1 MLIRRHFLAAST
13 ALVLAPSVRA
23 FAAPASPPPATL
35 AHRPILVTVFLRGGM
50 DSLGVVA
57 PVDDRDYVAD
67 RPPEMR
73 LLADGDKPA
82 LRLDGGP
89 SGLDFRM
96 HPEMSALRELYQDKR
111 VALVHASGLDNG
123 TRSHFGAQ
131 ELIERGIANPDE
143 TAHVSGGWMARW
155 LAATGSG
162 QQPAFATI
170 SGVPDELAN
179 HSNTIC
185 AADLRGGMNLPGGKQ
200 ALSVLNHL
208 YGNGS
213 GPIELATRRTL
224 AGIALIDGPLRQ
236 PDGKV
241 MPYKPAGDATYGD
254 TEIGR
259 SLEAVARVIR
269 MDVNVRAF
277 AVDMGGWD
285 THENQPPRLANLVG
299 QLSRALA
306 AFHTDLHDQ
315 MDRIVLVVM
324 SEFGRRLRSNKSNG
338 TDHGHAGLTIVS
350 APRIAGGRIHGTWPG
365 LSSDRLDNAVDL
377 AMTTD
382 VRSILAELMMG
393 PLNTPDAANGV
404 FPRFVPKKVGLL
416 A

>member
-1 MLIRRHFLAAST
+1 MLVRRHFLAAST
-13 ALVLAPSVRA
+13 ALILAPSVRA
-23 FAAPASPPPATL
+23 FAAPATPASTP
-35 AHRPILVTVFLRGGM
+35 ARGSILVTVFLRGGM

-57 PVDDRDYVAD
+57 PVDDRDYAAD

-82 LRLDGGP
+82 LRLEGGP

-96 HPEMSALRELYQDKR
+96 HPEMGALHELYQDKR
-111 VALVHASGLDNG
+111 IALVHASGLDNG
-123 TRSHFGAQ
+123 TRSHLGAQ

-155 LAATGSG
+155 LAAAGDA
-162 QQPAFATI
+162 QQPAFAAI
-170 SGVPDELAN
+170 SGVPEELAN
-179 HSNTIC
+179 HANTIC

-200 ALSVLNHL
+200 ALSVLKHL
-208 YGNGS
+208 SAGSS

-224 AGIALIDGPLRQ
+224 GGIALIDGPLRQ

-241 MPYKPAGDATYGD
+241 MPYQTVGNAAYGD

-259 SLEAVARVIR
+259 GLEAVARVIR
-269 MDVNVRAF
+269 MDAGIRAF

-299 QLSRALA
+299 QLSRTLA
-306 AFHTDLHDQ
+306 AFHTDLHDRL
-315 MDRIVLVVM
+315 DHIVLVVM

-350 APRIAGGRIHGTWPG
+350 APRLAGGRIHGTWPG

-382 VRSILAELMMG
+382 VRSILAELMTG
-393 PLNTPDAANGV
+393 PLNTPNAIADV
-404 FPRFVPKKVGLL
+404 FPRFAAKKVGLFT
-416 A
+416 

>member
-23 FAAPASPPPATL
+23 FAAPATSTSTPA
-35 AHRPILVTVFLRGGM
+35 RGPILVTVFLRGGM

-57 PVDDRDYVAD
+57 PVDDRDYAAD

-82 LRLDGGP
+82 LRLEGGP

-96 HPEMSALRELYQDKR
+96 HPEMGALHELYQDKR
-111 VALVHASGLDNG
+111 IALVHASGLDNG

-131 ELIERGIANPDE
+131 ELIQRGHAHPDE
-143 TAHVSGGWMARW
+143 SAPGSGGWEGAL
-155 LAATGSG
+155 LAAAGGG
-162 QQPAFATI
+162 QQPAFAAI
-170 SGVPDELAN
+170 AGVPEELAN
-179 HSNTIC
+179 HANTIC

-200 ALSVLNHL
+200 ALSVLKHL
-208 YGNGS
+208 SAGGS

-224 AGIALIDGPLRQ
+224 GGIALIDGPLRQ

-241 MPYKPAGDATYGD
+241 MPYQPAGGATYGD

-259 SLEAVARVIR
+259 GLEAVARVIR
-269 MDVNVRAF
+269 MDVDIRAF

-299 QLSRALA
+299 QLSRALG
-306 AFHTDLHDQ
+306 AFHTDLHDRL
-315 MDRIVLVVM
+315 DRIVLVVM

-382 VRSILAELMMG
+382 VRSVLAELMVG
-393 PLNTPDAANGV
+393 PLDTPKAVDDV
-404 FPRFVPKKVGLL
+404 FPRFVPKKVGLF

>member
-1 MLIRRHFLAAST
+1 MLVRRHFLAAST

-23 FAAPASPPPATL
+23 FAAPATSASTPA
-35 AHRPILVTVFLRGGM
+35 RGPILVTVFLRGGM
-50 DSLGVVA
+50 DSLAVVA
-57 PVDDRDYVAD
+57 PVDDRDYAAD

-82 LRLDGGP
+82 LRLEGAP
-89 SGLDFRM
+89 SDLDFRI
-96 HPEMSALRELYQDKR
+96 HPEMGALHELYQDKR
-111 VALVHASGLDNG
+111 IALVHASGLDNG

-155 LAATGSG
+155 LAAAGDA
-162 QQPAFATI
+162 QQPAFAAI
-170 SGVPDELAN
+170 SGVPEELAN
-179 HSNTIC
+179 HANMIC

-200 ALSVLNHL
+200 ALSVLKHL
-208 YGNGS
+208 SAGSS

-224 AGIALIDGPLRQ
+224 GGIALIDGPLRQ

-241 MPYKPAGDATYGD
+241 APYQPAGGATYGD

-259 SLEAVARVIR
+259 GLEAVARVIR
-269 MDVNVRAF
+269 MDAGIRAF

-299 QLSRALA
+299 QLSRALG
-306 AFHTDLHDQ
+306 AFHIDLHDRL
-315 MDRIVLVVM
+315 DRIVLVVM

-382 VRSILAELMMG
+382 VRSILAELMTG
-393 PLNTPDAANGV
+393 PLNTPNAIADAL
-404 FPRFVPKKVGLL
+404 PRFVPKKVGLF

>member
-1 MLIRRHFLAAST
+1 MLVRRHFLAAST
-13 ALVLAPSVRA
+13 ALILAPSVRA
-23 FAAPASPPPATL
+23 FAAPATPASTS
-35 AHRPILVTVFLRGGM
+35 ARGPILVTVFLRGGM

-57 PVDDRDYVAD
+57 PVDDRDYAAD

-73 LLADGDKPA
+73 LLADGDRPA
-82 LRLDGGP
+82 LRLAGGP

-96 HPEMSALRELYQDKR
+96 HPEMGALHELYQDKR
-111 VALVHASGLDNG
+111 IALVHASGLDNG

-155 LAATGSG
+155 LAAAGDA
-162 QQPAFATI
+162 QQPAFAAI
-170 SGVPDELAN
+170 SGVPEELAN
-179 HSNTIC
+179 HANTIC

-200 ALSVLNHL
+200 ALSVLKHL
-208 YGNGS
+208 AAGSS

-224 AGIALIDGPLRQ
+224 GGIALIDGPLRQ

-241 MPYKPAGDATYGD
+241 MPYQPAGGATYGD

-259 SLEAVARVIR
+259 GLKPSPGIR
-269 MDVNVRAF
+269 MDVGIRAF

-299 QLSRALA
+299 QLSRALG
-306 AFHTDLHDQ
+306 AFHTDLHDR

-350 APRIAGGRIHGTWPG
+350 APRLAGGRIHGTWPG

-382 VRSILAELMMG
+382 VRSILAELMVG
-393 PLNTPDAANGV
+393 PLNTPDAVSGV
-404 FPRFVPKKVGLL
+404 FPRFAPKKIGLL

>member
-1 MLIRRHFLAAST
+1 MLVRRHFLAAST

-23 FAAPASPPPATL
+23 FAAPATSASTPA
-35 AHRPILVTVFLRGGM
+35 RGPILVTVFLRGGM
-50 DSLGVVA
+50 DSLAVVA
-57 PVDDRDYVAD
+57 PVDDRDYAAD

-82 LRLDGGP
+82 LRLEGAP
-89 SGLDFRM
+89 SDLDFRI
-96 HPEMSALRELYQDKR
+96 HPEMGALHELYQDKR
-111 VALVHASGLDNG
+111 IALVHASGLDNG

-155 LAATGSG
+155 LAAAGDA
-162 QQPAFATI
+162 QQPAFAAI
-170 SGVPDELAN
+170 SGVPEELAN
-179 HSNTIC
+179 HANMIC

-200 ALSVLNHL
+200 ALSVLKHL
-208 YGNGS
+208 SAGSS

-224 AGIALIDGPLRQ
+224 GGIALIDGPLRQ

-241 MPYKPAGDATYGD
+241 APYQPAGGAIYGD
-254 TEIGR
+254 SEIGR
-259 SLEAVARVIR
+259 GLEAVARVIR
-269 MDVNVRAF
+269 MDAGIRAF

-299 QLSRALA
+299 QLSRALG
-306 AFHTDLHDQ
+306 AFHIDLHDRL
-315 MDRIVLVVM
+315 DRIVLVVM

-382 VRSILAELMMG
+382 VRSILAELMTG
-393 PLNTPDAANGV
+393 PLNTPNAIADV
-404 FPRFVPKKVGLL
+404 FPRFVPKKVGLF